1 MESVVFHKSPLADYL
16 EGQGEANNEWTSS
29 QTGPAPIIA
38 DSPSFAPR
46 GLPTTYSKFRRKL
59 PSALKLDVPRSK
71 GAVARIHDT
80 CSSALNSRLGR
91 TENAQFLEQFRYTII
106 ASQLFSDHSN
116 TTAYNSY
123 NTAREVPAEQD
134 LQINF
139 TWKGIYL
146 TGGGAFAFVLAI
158 HRARS
163 IARNYSSGWGLF
175 LASAILALAAIALYT
190 LFRRQYLLYVRNQAI
205 DSATSLVENAHGL
218 DAATSAAITLVQ
230 EVELVSRGYRIS
242 SPLPPISR
250 LDEQSQTRRCARL
263 RRTLKISLNSLLL
276 PYAESYK
283 ILRPL
288 ATELDLEKYHDIYEI
303 TQSDIQEIE
312 ELALGN
318 ETEIE
323 DSENLKSLKLDLH
336 KLHIARKLFLC
347 SLLALDADGGKPDFP
362 RWALATS
369 TMQTLSAA
377 SASAAH
383 SLSHILS
390 EEERFSTPPT
400 PKLPLTPNHSR
411 LRAQLRK
418 VSSLSHGIRALQAKM
433 HILREESD
441 QALSTSS
448 EDVSELGAS
457 LLSQYD
463 SIGADLKSLIQ
474 EWEDGRAALAIN
486 IDRNDRRISSSSAGG
501 LALSR
506 SATPNSLGGLTAVGG
521 SSPTDALK
529 ILNGDGKSRS
539 SSIGAT
545 SSDEEVFEAIA
556 LPKQR
561 STLTREERMAKMREE
576 RVRQA
581 IAREKADASG
591 SMLKELET
599 VIKLRP
605 RGRTTGRLGGMS

>member
-1 MESVVFHKSPLADYL
+1 MLLLAL
-16 EGQGEANNEWTSS
+16 FLKLSAGEGEADNEWTSS
-29 QTGPAPIIA
+29 HTGHAPIIA

-46 GLPTTYSKFRRKL
+46 GPPTTYSKFRRKL
-59 PSALKLDVPRSK
+59 PSALKLDVSRSTS
-71 GAVARIHDT
+71 AVARIHDT

-106 ASQLFSDHSN
+106 ASQLFSDHPK
-116 TTAYNSY
+116 TTLYNSY
-123 NTAREVPAEQD
+123 NTGPEVLVGQD
-134 LQINF
+134 YEVNF
-139 TWKGIYL
+139 TWEGIYL
-146 TGGGAFAFVLAI
+146 TAGAAFAFVLAI
-158 HRARS
+158 HWARS
-163 IARNYSSGWGLF
+163 VIRTYSSGWRL
-175 LASAILALAAIALYT
+175 LLVTAIFALAAIALYT
-190 LFRRQYLLYVRNQAI
+190 FYRSQYLLYVRNQAI
-205 DSATSLVENAHGL
+205 SSATSLVENAHGL
-218 DAATSAAITLVQ
+218 DATTSAAITLVQ

-263 RRTLKISLNSLLL
+263 RRTLRTSLNSLLL
-276 PYAESYK
+276 PYAESYRM
-283 ILRPL
+283 LRPL
-288 ATELDLEKYHDIYEI
+288 ANELDLEKYHDIYEI

-318 ETEIE
+318 ETEVE
-323 DSENLKSLKLDLH
+323 DSENLKSLKLDLQR
-336 KLHIARKLFLC
+336 LHVARKLFLC
-347 SLLALDADGGKPDFP
+347 SLLALSADGGKADFP

-377 SASAAH
+377 SASAAY
-383 SLSHILS
+383 SLSQILS

-400 PKLPLTPNHSR
+400 PKVPLTPNHVR

-441 QALSTSS
+441 HALSTSS

-463 SIGADLKSLIQ
+463 SIGADLKCLTQ

-486 IDRNDRRISSSSAGG
+486 IDRNDRRISSPSAAG

-521 SSPTDALK
+521 NSPNDALK
-529 ILNGDGKSRS
+529 ILNGDAKSRS
-539 SSIGAT
+539 SSVGAT

-556 LPKQR
+556 LPRQR
-561 STLTREERMAKMREE
+561 STLTREERMAKMQEE

-605 RGRTTGRLGGMS
+605 RGRTTGRLGGTS